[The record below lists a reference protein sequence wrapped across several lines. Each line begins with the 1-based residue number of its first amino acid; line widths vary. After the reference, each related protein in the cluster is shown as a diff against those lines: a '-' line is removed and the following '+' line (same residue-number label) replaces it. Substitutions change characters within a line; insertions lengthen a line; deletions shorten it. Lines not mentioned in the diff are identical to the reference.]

1 MKYKVTLAING
12 EEYDGEGKTIAE
24 AIDDTGLRF
33 TDVKTKGTITIKDG
47 EYEIQKFFLA
57 RQIKK
62 LFNSS
67 LVRKFWPND
76 MEKMFKIMKEKKLFK
91 KEIGL

>member
-1 MKYKVTLAING
+1 MKYKITLAING
-12 EEYDGEGKTIAE
+12 EEYNGEGETISE
-24 AIDDTGLRF
+24 AIDATGLHF

-47 EYEIQKFFLA
+47 KYEIQKFFLA

>member
-1 MKYKVTLAING
+1 MKYKITLAVNG
-12 EEYDGEGKTIAE
+12 EEYDGEGETITE
-24 AIDDTGLRF
+24 AIDATGLHF

-47 EYEIQKFFLA
+47 KYEIQKFFLA